1 MGSGLLL
8 AGTQKEIRK
17 SGMATILVVEDE
29 PLIAGLL
36 RETLSFEGYTPI
48 IAHTGEEAVHIA
60 LRETPHLV
68 ILDIMLPG
76 MDGFEVVKA
85 LRANLKTAHIP
96 VIILSA
102 RHDTADKVR
111 AFEQRVDDYLTKPF
125 NNDELLARIRTQLR
139 HVQENWLHPLTGL
152 PGGVQVERAIM
163 SLLQQGVPWSLLYLD
178 LNNFKAY
185 NDLYGF
191 LHGNEMIRV
200 VARIS
205 LDVVRRL
212 GNETDFVGHVGG
224 DDFVVATTPDRA
236 VDICEALMEGFDRA
250 SQLFYTEE
258 DRRRGA
264 MVSTDRRGKTHLYP
278 LVGLAIGVVTN
289 EHRPVASIEEVSRV
303 AAEVK
308 KKAKEAE
315 HSAYYIDQRGSQYSP
330 RPEYRLAPEPTPLDL
345 G

>member
-1 MGSGLLL
+1 
-8 AGTQKEIRK
+8 
-17 SGMATILVVEDE
+17 MATILVVEDE
-29 PLIAGLL
+29 PMIAGLL
-36 RETLSFEGYTPI
+36 RETLSAEGYTPI

-60 LRETPHLV
+60 LREMPHLV

-76 MDGFEVVKA
+76 MDGFAVVKA

-96 VIILSA
+96 VIMLSA

-111 AFEQRVDDYLTKPF
+111 AFEQRVDDYLTKPY
-125 NNDELLARIRTQLR
+125 NTDELLARIRTQLR

-163 SLLQQGVPWSLLYLD
+163 AMLEEGLPWSLLYLD

-185 NDLYGF
+185 NDAYGF
-191 LHGNEMIRV
+191 LRGNEMIRV

-205 LDVVRRL
+205 QDVVRLL

-224 DDFVVATTPDRA
+224 DDFVVATTPDR
-236 VDICEALMEGFDRA
+236 VVSMCQALMEAFDLARE
-250 SQLFYTEE
+250 QFYTEE
-258 DRRRGA
+258 DLVRGA
-264 MVSTDRRGKTHLYP
+264 ILSSDRQGNASFYP

-289 EHRPVASIEEVSRV
+289 EYRPVHSIEEVSRV

-308 KKAKEAE
+308 KKAKEAD
-315 HSAYYIDQRGSQYSP
+315 HSAYYIDQRGAHYPP
-330 RPEYRLAPEPTPLDL
+330 RPEYHLAHFPEPIDL

>member
-1 MGSGLLL
+1 MG
-8 AGTQKEIRK
+8 
-17 SGMATILVVEDE
+17 
-29 PLIAGLL
+29 
-36 RETLSFEGYTPI
+36 
-48 IAHTGEEAVHIA
+48 
-60 LRETPHLV
+60 
-68 ILDIMLPG
+68 
-76 MDGFEVVKA
+76 
-85 LRANLKTAHIP
+85 
-96 VIILSA
+96 
-102 RHDTADKVR
+102 
-111 AFEQRVDDYLTKPF
+111 
-125 NNDELLARIRTQLR
+125 
-139 HVQENWLHPLTGL
+139 
-152 PGGVQVERAIM
+152 
-163 SLLQQGVPWSLLYLD
+163 LLQQGVPWSLLYLD

-224 DDFVVATTPDRA
+224 DDFVVATTPDCA
-236 VDICEALMEGFDRA
+236 VAICEALMEGFDRA
-250 SQLFYTEE
+250 SQLFYNEE

-264 MVSTDRRGKTHLYP
+264 LVSSDRRGKMRLYP

-315 HSAYYIDQRGSQYSP
+315 HSAYYIDQRGPPYQP
-330 RPEYRLAPEPTPLDL
+330 HPDYRLAPAKSPIDRS
-345 G
+345 

>member
-1 MGSGLLL
+1 M
-8 AGTQKEIRK
+8 RK

-36 RETLSFEGYTPI
+36 RETLSAEGYTPL
-48 IAHTGEEAVHIA
+48 IARTGEEAVHIA

-111 AFEQRVDDYLTKPF
+111 AFEHRVDDYLTKPY
-125 NNDELLARIRTQLR
+125 NTDELLARIRTQLR

-163 SLLQQGVPWSLLYLD
+163 GLLEQGVPWSLLYLD

-185 NDLYGF
+185 NDAYGF
-191 LHGNEMIRV
+191 LRGNEMIRV

-224 DDFVVATTPDRA
+224 DDFVVATTPDRT
-236 VDICEALMEGFDRA
+236 VPICQALMDAFDR
-250 SQLFYTEE
+250 SRELFYNEE
-258 DRRRGA
+258 DLLRGA
-264 MVSTDRRGKTHLYP
+264 MLSTDRRGNACLYP

-289 EHRPVASIEEVSRV
+289 QHRPVRSIEEVSRV

-308 KKAKEAE
+308 KKAKEAD
-315 HSAYYIDQRGSQYSP
+315 HSAYYIDKRGPYHP
-330 RPEYRLAPEPTPLDL
+330 PHLEYHLPYLLNYFQALSTQ

>member
-1 MGSGLLL
+1 
-8 AGTQKEIRK
+8 
-17 SGMATILVVEDE
+17 MATILVVEDE

-36 RETLSFEGYTPI
+36 RETLSAEGYTPI
-48 IAHTGEEAVHIA
+48 IARTGEEAVHIA
-60 LRETPHLV
+60 LRETPQLV

-76 MDGFEVVKA
+76 MDGFAVVKT

-96 VIILSA
+96 IIMLSA
-102 RHDTADKVR
+102 RHDTADKIR
-111 AFEQRVDDYLTKPF
+111 AFEERVDDYLTKPY
-125 NNDELLARIRTQLR
+125 NTDELLARIRTQLR
-139 HVQENWLHPLTGL
+139 HVEENWLHPLTGL

-163 SLLQQGVPWSLLYLD
+163 ALLGQKSPWSLLYLD

-185 NDLYGF
+185 NDAYGF
-191 LHGNEMIRV
+191 LRGNEMIRV
-200 VARIS
+200 LARIS

-236 VDICEALMEGFDRA
+236 IPICQAVMEAFDR
-250 SQLFYTEE
+250 SRELFYNEE
-258 DRRRGA
+258 DLLRGA
-264 MVSTDRRGKTHLYP
+264 ILSSDRQGHPCLYP

-289 EHRPVASIEEVSRV
+289 EHRPVRSIEEVSRV

-308 KKAKEAE
+308 KKAKESE
-315 HSAYYIDQRGSQYSP
+315 HSAYYIDQRGSQFPP
-330 RPEYRLAPEPTPLDL
+330 RPEYHLAHFPEPVDL

>member
-1 MGSGLLL
+1 
-8 AGTQKEIRK
+8 
-17 SGMATILVVEDE
+17 MATILVVEDE

-36 RETLSFEGYTPI
+36 RETLHAEGYTAI
-48 IAHTGEEAVHIA
+48 IAHTGEEAVHLA
-60 LRETPHLV
+60 LRDTPHLV

-76 MDGFEVVKA
+76 MDGFEVVKV
-85 LRANLKTAHIP
+85 LRANVKTAHIP

-163 SLLQQGVPWSLLYLD
+163 NLLQQGVPWSLLYLD

-185 NDLYGF
+185 NDAYGF
-191 LHGNEMIRV
+191 LRGNEMIRV
-200 VARIS
+200 VARLS
-205 LDVVRRL
+205 ADVVHRL

-224 DDFVVATTPDRA
+224 DDFVIATTPDL
-236 VDICEALMEGFDRA
+236 VELLCKALIERFD
-250 SQLFYTEE
+250 QLRQRFYTEE
-258 DRRRGA
+258 DLRRA
-264 MVSTDRRGKTHLYP
+264 AIVSTDRRGEACLYP

-289 EHRPVASIEEVSRV
+289 LYRPIASIEEVSRV

-308 KKAKEAE
+308 KKAKQADG
-315 HSAYYIDQRGSQYSP
+315 SSFYVDQRGPAYHARSGYDGASL
-330 RPEYRLAPEPTPLDL
+330 PETVDL

>member
-1 MGSGLLL
+1 
-8 AGTQKEIRK
+8 
-17 SGMATILVVEDE
+17 MATILVVEDE

-36 RETLSFEGYTPI
+36 RETLSIEGYTPLI
-48 IAHTGEEAVHIA
+48 THTGEEAIHIA
-60 LRETPHLV
+60 LREMPHLV

-76 MDGFEVVKA
+76 IDGFEVVKA

-111 AFEQRVDDYLTKPF
+111 AFEHQVDDYLTKPF

-163 SLLQQGVPWSLLYLD
+163 GMLEQDAPWNLLYID

-185 NDLYGF
+185 NDAYGF

-200 VARIS
+200 VARIC

-236 VDICEALMEGFDRA
+236 VPICAALMEGFEQA
-250 SQLFYTEE
+250 SPLFYNER
-258 DRRRGA
+258 DRLRGA
-264 MVSTDRRGKTHLYP
+264 IVSTDRRGETCLYP

-289 EHRPVASIEEVSRV
+289 QYRPIRSIEEVSRV

-315 HSAYYIDQRGSQYSP
+315 RSAYYIDRRGSRYPP
-330 RPEYRLAPEPTPLDL
+330 RPEYELAPLPAPVDL
-345 G
+345 S

>member
-1 MGSGLLL
+1 
-8 AGTQKEIRK
+8 
-17 SGMATILVVEDE
+17 MATILVVEDE

-36 RETLSFEGYTPI
+36 RETLSAEGYTPI
-48 IAHTGEEAVHIA
+48 IAPTGEEAVHIA
-60 LRETPHLV
+60 LRETPQLV

-76 MDGFEVVKA
+76 MDGFAVVKA
-85 LRANLKTAHIP
+85 LRANLKTTHIP
-96 VIILSA
+96 VIMLSA

-111 AFEQRVDDYLTKPF
+111 AFEQRVDDYLTKPY
-125 NNDELLARIRTQLR
+125 NTDELLARIRTQLR

-163 SLLQQGVPWSLLYLD
+163 ALLGQKTAWSLLYLD

-185 NDLYGF
+185 NDAYGF
-191 LHGNEMIRV
+191 LRGNEMIRV

-224 DDFVVATTPDRA
+224 DDFVVATTPER
-236 VDICEALMEGFDRA
+236 VVPICQALTEAFDR
-250 SQLFYTEE
+250 SRELFYNEE
-258 DRRRGA
+258 DLRRGA
-264 MVSTDRRGKTHLYP
+264 ILSSDRQGTPCYYP
-278 LVGLAIGVVTN
+278 LVGMAIGVVTN
-289 EHRPVASIEEVSRV
+289 QHRPVLSIEEVSRV

-308 KKAKEAE
+308 KKAKEYD
-315 HSAYYIDQRGSQYSP
+315 HSAYYIDQRGQHYPP
-330 RPEYRLAPEPTPLDL
+330 RPEYHLAHFPEPIDL

>member
-1 MGSGLLL
+1 
-8 AGTQKEIRK
+8 
-17 SGMATILVVEDE
+17 MATILVVEDE

-36 RETLSFEGYTPI
+36 RETLSAEGYTPI
-48 IAHTGEEAVHIA
+48 LAHTGEEAVHTA

-76 MDGFEVVKA
+76 MDGFDVVKT
-85 LRANLKTAHIP
+85 LRANVKTAHIP

-111 AFEQRVDDYLTKPF
+111 AFEHHVDDYLTKPF

-152 PGGVQVERAIM
+152 PGGVQVERAIID
-163 SLLQQGVPWSLLYLD
+163 LLQQRAPWSLLYLD

-185 NDLYGF
+185 NDAYGF
-191 LHGNEMIRV
+191 LRGNEMIRV

-205 LDVVRRL
+205 VDVVRRL

-224 DDFVVATTPDRA
+224 DDFVIATTPDRA
-236 VDICEALMEGFDRA
+236 IPICKAIMERFDQTHRI
-250 SQLFYTEE
+250 FYDEE
-258 DRRRGA
+258 DLLRGSII
-264 MVSTDRRGKTHLYP
+264 STDRQGNPCLYP

-289 EHRPVASIEEVSRV
+289 QYRPLLSIEEVSRV

-308 KKAKEAE
+308 KKAKRVE
-315 HSAYYIDQRGSQYSP
+315 HSAYYIDQSSLLHQSYP
-330 RPEYRLAPEPTPLDL
+330 RYDL
-345 G
+345 TSLPASVDLS

>member
-1 MGSGLLL
+1 
-8 AGTQKEIRK
+8 
-17 SGMATILVVEDE
+17 MATILVVEDE
-29 PLIAGLL
+29 PLIARLL
-36 RETLSFEGYTPI
+36 RETLSAEGYTPI

-85 LRANLKTAHIP
+85 LRANLKTTHIP
-96 VIILSA
+96 VIMLSA

-111 AFEQRVDDYLTKPF
+111 AFEQQVDDYLTKPY
-125 NNDELLARIRTQLR
+125 NTDELLARIRTQLR

-163 SLLQQGVPWSLLYLD
+163 AMLEQGTHWSLLYLD

-185 NDLYGF
+185 NDAYGF
-191 LHGNEMIRV
+191 LRGNEMIRV
-200 VARIS
+200 MARIS

-224 DDFVVATTPDRA
+224 DDFVVATTPDR
-236 VDICEALMEGFDRA
+236 VESICQELMEAFDR
-250 SQLFYTEE
+250 SRPSFYNEE
-258 DRRRGA
+258 DLLRGEIL
-264 MVSTDRRGKTHLYP
+264 SSDRRGKTRFYP

-289 EHRPVASIEEVSRV
+289 QHRPLRSIEEVSRV

-308 KKAKEAE
+308 KKAKESE
-315 HSAYYIDQRGSQYSP
+315 QSAYYIDQRGSQRPPRSEFHLSP
-330 RPEYRLAPEPTPLDL
+330 FPEPIDL
-345 G
+345 S

>member
-1 MGSGLLL
+1 
-8 AGTQKEIRK
+8 
-17 SGMATILVVEDE
+17 MATILVVEDE

-36 RETLSFEGYTPI
+36 RETLSAEGYTPLM
-48 IAHTGEEAVHIA
+48 ARTGEEAVHIA

-96 VIILSA
+96 VIMLSA

-111 AFEQRVDDYLTKPF
+111 AFEQRVDDYLTKPY
-125 NNDELLARIRTQLR
+125 NTDELLARIRTQLR

-163 SLLQQGVPWSLLYLD
+163 ALLGQKSPWSLLYLD

-185 NDLYGF
+185 NDAYGF
-191 LHGNEMIRV
+191 LRGNEMIRV

-205 LDVVRRL
+205 LEVVRRL
-212 GNETDFVGHVGG
+212 GNEADFVGHVGG
-224 DDFVVATTPDRA
+224 DDFVVATTPDR
-236 VDICEALMEGFDRA
+236 VVPMCQALMEAFDR
-250 SQLFYTEE
+250 SRRLFYNEE
-258 DRRRGA
+258 DLLRGA
-264 MVSTDRRGKTHLYP
+264 ILSSDRQGNACFYP

-289 EHRPVASIEEVSRV
+289 EHRPVRSIEEVSRV

-308 KKAKEAE
+308 KKAKESD
-315 HSAYYIDQRGSQYSP
+315 HSAYYIDRRGAHYPP
-330 RPEYRLAPEPTPLDL
+330 RPEYQLAHLPEPIDL

>member
-1 MGSGLLL
+1 
-8 AGTQKEIRK
+8 
-17 SGMATILVVEDE
+17 MATILVVEDE

-36 RETLSFEGYTPI
+36 RETLCAEGYTPI
-48 IAHTGEEAVHIA
+48 IAHTGEDAVRVA

-85 LRANLKTAHIP
+85 LRANVKTAHIP

-163 SLLQQGVPWSLLYLD
+163 NLLQQGAPWSLLYLD

-185 NDLYGF
+185 NDAYGF
-191 LHGNEMIRV
+191 LCGNEMIRV
-200 VARIS
+200 LAQIS
-205 LDVVRRL
+205 ADVVRRL
-212 GNETDFVGHVGG
+212 GNDTDFVGHVGG
-224 DDFVVATTPDRA
+224 DDFVIATTPDHA
-236 VDICEALMEGFDRA
+236 VPICKALMQKFDETRA
-250 SQLFYTEE
+250 HFYNEE
-258 DRRRGA
+258 DVLRGA
-264 MVSTDRRGKTHLYP
+264 MISTNRRGDPCLYP
-278 LVGLAIGVVTN
+278 LVGLSIGVVTN
-289 EHRPVASIEEVSRV
+289 QHRPIASIEEVSRV

-308 KKAKEAE
+308 KKAKQSEQ
-315 HSAYYIDQRGSQYSP
+315 SAYYIDQRTDQRGTFRP
-330 RPEYRLAPEPTPLDL
+330 FRPEYTSADYGVSLSELS
-345 G
+345 GN

>member
-1 MGSGLLL
+1 
-8 AGTQKEIRK
+8 
-17 SGMATILVVEDE
+17 MAIILVVEDE

-96 VIILSA
+96 VIMLSA

-111 AFEQRVDDYLTKPF
+111 AFEHRVDDYLTKPF

-152 PGGVQVERAIM
+152 PGGVQVERAILAM
-163 SLLQQGVPWSLLYLD
+163 LEQGAPWSLLYLD

-185 NDLYGF
+185 NDAYGF
-191 LHGNEMIRV
+191 LRGNEMIRV

-205 LDVVRRL
+205 LEFVRRL

-236 VDICEALMEGFDRA
+236 VPICEALMSAFDR
-250 SQLFYTEE
+250 SSPRFYNEE
-258 DRRRGA
+258 DRLRGA
-264 MVSTDRRGKTHLYP
+264 MVSSDRRGNACLYP
-278 LVGLAIGVVTN
+278 LVGLSIGVVTN
-289 EHRPVASIEEVSRV
+289 QYRPIHSIEEVSRV

-308 KKAKEAE
+308 KKAKEVE
-315 HSAYYIDQRGSQYSP
+315 HSAYYIDRRGSAYQSQP
-330 RPEYRLAPEPTPLDL
+330 DFHFTPLPEPIDL

>member
-1 MGSGLLL
+1 
-8 AGTQKEIRK
+8 
-17 SGMATILVVEDE
+17 MATILVVEDE

-36 RETLSFEGYTPI
+36 RETLHAEGYTPI
-48 IAHTGEEAVHIA
+48 IAHTGEEAVHLA
-60 LRETPHLV
+60 LRDTPHLV

-76 MDGFEVVKA
+76 MDGFEVVKV
-85 LRANLKTAHIP
+85 LRANVKTAHIP

-163 SLLQQGVPWSLLYLD
+163 SLLQQGAPWSLLYLD

-185 NDLYGF
+185 NDAYGF
-191 LHGNEMIRV
+191 LRGNEMIRV
-200 VARIS
+200 VARLS
-205 LDVVRRL
+205 VDVVHRL

-224 DDFVVATTPDRA
+224 DDFVIATTPDR
-236 VDICEALMEGFDRA
+236 VVLLCKALIERFDQMR
-250 SQLFYTEE
+250 QRFYNEE
-258 DRRRGA
+258 DFLRGSII
-264 MVSTDRRGKTHLYP
+264 STDRRGDPCLYP

-289 EHRPVASIEEVSRV
+289 QYRPIASIEEVSRV

-308 KKAKEAE
+308 KKAKQSEG
-315 HSAYYIDQRGSQYSP
+315 SAFYVDQRVSIYHT
-330 RPEYRLAPEPTPLDL
+330 RPGFDIASLPEPVDL
-345 G
+345 

>member
-1 MGSGLLL
+1 
-8 AGTQKEIRK
+8 
-17 SGMATILVVEDE
+17 MATILVVEDE
-29 PLIAGLL
+29 PSIAGLL
-36 RETLSFEGYTPI
+36 RETLNAEGYTPI
-48 IAHTGEEAVHIA
+48 IARTGEEAVHVA
-60 LRETPHLV
+60 LRETPQLV

-76 MDGFEVVKA
+76 MDGFAVVKT

-96 VIILSA
+96 IIMLSA
-102 RHDTADKVR
+102 RHDTADKIR
-111 AFEQRVDDYLTKPF
+111 AFEERVDDYLTKPY
-125 NNDELLARIRTQLR
+125 NTDELLARIRTQLR
-139 HVQENWLHPLTGL
+139 HVEENWLHPLTGL

-163 SLLQQGVPWSLLYLD
+163 ALLGQKPPWSLLYLD

-185 NDLYGF
+185 NDAYGF
-191 LHGNEMIRV
+191 LRGNQMIRV

-236 VDICEALMEGFDRA
+236 ISICQALMEAFDR
-250 SQLFYTEE
+250 SRELFYNEE
-258 DRRRGA
+258 DLLRGA
-264 MVSTDRRGKTHLYP
+264 ILSSDRQGNACLYP

-289 EHRPVASIEEVSRV
+289 EHRPVRSIEEVSRV

-308 KKAKEAE
+308 KKAKESE
-315 HSAYYIDQRGSQYSP
+315 HSAYYIDQRGPQFPP
-330 RPEYRLAPEPTPLDL
+330 RPEYHLAHFPEPVDL